1 MIRELVCVSCPLGCG
16 LKVELDSG
24 GNVLSVEGNTCPRG
38 KKYAI
43 DECTNPVRMVT
54 STVKVNNGEHPVV
67 PCKTSKPI
75 PKGKMFEIME
85 AINSAT
91 VEAPV
96 RMGDIIIEKVC
107 GTDADIV
114 ATNVMQCD

>member
-1 MIRELVCVSCPLGCG
+1 MIRDLVCVSCPLGCG
-16 LKVELDSG
+16 LKVELDDD
-24 GNVLSVEGNTCPRG
+24 GNVLKVEGNTCPRG
-38 KKYAI
+38 KKYAV

-67 PCKTSKPI
+67 PCKTSKPV
-75 PKGKMFEIME
+75 PKGLMFKIME
-85 AINSAT
+85 EINKVT

-96 RMGDIIIEKVC
+96 RMGDIIIAGVC

-114 ATNVMQCD
+114 ATNVM

>member
-16 LKVELDSG
+16 LKVELDEE
-24 GNVLSVEGNTCPRG
+24 GNVLKVEGNTCPRG
-38 KKYAI
+38 KKYAT

-54 STVKVNNGEHPVV
+54 STVKVNNGNHPVV
-67 PCKTSKPI
+67 PCKTSKPV
-75 PKGKMFEIME
+75 PKELMFKIME
-85 AINSAT
+85 EINKIT

-96 RMGDIIIEKVC
+96 RMGEIIIQNVC

-114 ATNVMQCD
+114 ATNIM